1 MSGRPVT
8 LVSGAAS
15 GIGRHMAKVL
25 HRAGHR
31 ITLIDLDAKGMERLV
46 REQSWDDDR
55 DVVVEPHDV
64 RDAAGWDALV
74 DRAVS
79 RFGRIDFV
87 FNIAGYL
94 RPGYVHEMDAEFLG
108 RHMDINTKGV
118 MFATR
123 AAARR
128 MIEQRSGHILNVASI
143 AGISHVPGL
152 SAYCASKHAVR
163 GFSLAVAHEL
173 SRHGIAVTAFCPD
186 AVETP
191 MLTLQ
196 EDYPEAAMTFGA
208 GRGLTLEEVE
218 DALLRA
224 MKERPLEVVLDVPG
238 SGRAAGARLANM
250 FPRLTALAVERILEK
265 GRSTQRERT
274 ARS

>member
-1 MSGRPVT
+1 MSQRPIS

-15 GIGRHMAKVL
+15 GIGRHMARVL
-25 HRAGHR
+25 QRAGHR
-31 ITLIDLDAKGMERLV
+31 VILIDLDTKGLERFV
-46 REQSWDDDR
+46 HEQGSEHDR
-55 DVVVEPHDV
+55 DVVVEAHDV
-64 RDAAGWDALV
+64 RDARGWDALV
-74 DRAVS
+74 GRAVE

-87 FNIAGYL
+87 LNIAGYL
-94 RPGYVHEMDAEFLG
+94 RPGYVHEMEAEFLE
-108 RHMDINTKGV
+108 RHMDVNAKGV

-123 AAARR
+123 AAARQ
-128 MIEQRSGHILNVASI
+128 MIRQRSGHILNVASI

-173 SRHGIAVTAFCPD
+173 SRHGVAVTVFCPD

-196 EDYPEAAMTFGA
+196 EEYPEAAMTFGA
-208 GRGLTLEEVE
+208 GRGLSLEEVE
-218 DALLRA
+218 DALVRA
-224 MKERPLEVVLDVPG
+224 MQERPLEVVLDVPG

-250 FPRLTALAVERILEK
+250 FPKLAALAVERILAK
-265 GRSTQRERT
+265 GRDTQRQRS